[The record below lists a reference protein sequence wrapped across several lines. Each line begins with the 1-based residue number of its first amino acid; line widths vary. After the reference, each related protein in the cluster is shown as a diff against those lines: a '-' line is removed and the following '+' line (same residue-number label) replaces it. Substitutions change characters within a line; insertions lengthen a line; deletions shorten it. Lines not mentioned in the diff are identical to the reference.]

1 MVIETCP
8 AQPREVSI
16 LEYAVLVIPAQA
28 FYSIQIQEN
37 DMNNEPK
44 TYPSLLT
51 IKERVVNEDVIDAEL
66 KHLFKGKSG

>member
-8 AQPREVSI
+8 AHPREVSI
-16 LEYAVLVIPAQA
+16 LEYAVLVIPAHA

-51 IKERVVNEDVIDAEL
+51 IKEGVVNKDVIDAEL